1 VVSAV
6 AALRRCRL
14 LAQIGHPDTLN
25 PCGGKADIDRMRR
38 NVR

>member
-1 VVSAV
+1 MVF
-6 AALRRCRL
+6 AAAHNV
-14 LAQIGHPDTLN
+14 LAQTGHPDTLN